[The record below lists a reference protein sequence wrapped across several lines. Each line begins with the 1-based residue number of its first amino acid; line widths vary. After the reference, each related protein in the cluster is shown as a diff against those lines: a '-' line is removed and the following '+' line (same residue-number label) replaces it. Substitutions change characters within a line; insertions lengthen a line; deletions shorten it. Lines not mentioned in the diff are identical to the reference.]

1 MNATVLLIDD
11 EAVFR
16 EDMAAL
22 IREEGYDCDTAA
34 GGEEALRRASA
45 EAPDVILCDL
55 IMPGISGV
63 ELISRLASLCPDT
76 PLVIITANAT
86 VESAVDAFRAGA
98 ADYILK
104 PVLTDDLVRKIGRC
118 VEQRRLQRELR
129 YLRRQVSE
137 HVTGTTIVGESATI
151 RAVRELIERVGPS
164 GSSILIAGESG
175 TGKELVARALHHAGS
190 DDRAP
195 FIAVNCAALPR
206 DLMESELF
214 GHVRGA
220 FTGAHRDK
228 PGYFELA
235 AGGTLFLDEIC
246 ELPLELQPKLLRAI
260 DQQEFYRVGA
270 TRPTRTDVRI
280 IAATNRDPQR
290 EIEEKRFREDL
301 FFRISVVQI
310 EMPPLRERREDIPL
324 LIEYLLGRLA
334 LRLNRRITGVTN
346 AAMRALMSAHW
357 RGNVRELL
365 NVLER
370 AVLLADGEQLDA
382 GDLPRELAGV
392 ESAESTSDDLRSAVR
407 AYEREHIRHILH
419 SAGGNREQAARRLG
433 IDAST
438 LYRRMKEL
446 DAP

>member
-1 MNATVLLIDD
+1 MTATVLLIDD

-16 EDMAAL
+16 EDMAAIL
-22 IREEGYDCDTAA
+22 REEGYACDTAA
-34 GGEEALRRASA
+34 DGEEALRRASA
-45 EAPDVILCDL
+45 EAADVILCDL
-55 IMPGISGV
+55 IMPGLCGV
-63 ELISRLASLCPDT
+63 DLITRLANLCPDT
-76 PLVIITANAT
+76 PLLIITANAT
-86 VESAVDAFRAGA
+86 METAVDAFRAGA

-104 PVLTDDLVRKIGRC
+104 PVLPEDLFQKIGRC

-129 YLRRQVSE
+129 YLRRHVSE
-137 HVTGTTIVGESATI
+137 QVTGTTIVGESRGI

-164 GSSILIAGESG
+164 GSSILVTGESG
-175 TGKELVARALHHAGS
+175 TGKELVARALHHARS
-190 DDRAP
+190 DDHAP

-206 DLMESELF
+206 ELMESELF

-235 AGGTLFLDEIC
+235 GGGTLFLDEIC
-246 ELPLELQPKLLRAI
+246 ELPAELQPKLLRAI

-270 TRPTRTDVRI
+270 TRPTRTSVRL
-280 IAATNRDPQR
+280 IAATNRDPLR

-310 EMPPLRERREDIPL
+310 ELPPLRDRRDDIPL
-324 LIEYLLGRLA
+324 LVEHLLGRLVT
-334 LRLNRRITGVTN
+334 RLNRRITGVTN
-346 AAMRALMSAHW
+346 AAMRALMSARW
-357 RGNVRELL
+357 RGNVRELV

-370 AVLLADGEQLDA
+370 AVLLAESEQIDV
-382 GDLPRELAGV
+382 GDLPREISGEAFT
-392 ESAESTSDDLRSAVR
+392 AQTSDDLRSAVR
-407 AYEREHIRHILH
+407 AYEREHIRHVLLV
-419 SAGGNREQAARRLG
+419 AGGNREQAARRLG

-446 DAP
+446 EM

>member
-16 EDMAAL
+16 EDMATL
-22 IREEGYDCDTAA
+22 IREGGYACDTAA
-34 GGEEALRRASA
+34 DGAEALRHASA

-63 ELISRLASLCPDT
+63 ELISRLASLCPET
-76 PLVIITANAT
+76 PIVIITANAT
-86 VESAVDAFRAGA
+86 MESAVDAFRAGA

-104 PVLTDDLVRKIGRC
+104 PVLADDLLQKIARC

-137 HVTGTTIVGESATI
+137 HVTGTTIVGESAAI

-164 GSSILIAGESG
+164 SSGILISGESG

-190 DDRAP
+190 NDRAP
-195 FIAVNCAALPR
+195 FIGVNCAALPR

-235 AGGTLFLDEIC
+235 GGGTLFLDEIC
-246 ELPLELQPKLLRAI
+246 ELSPELQPKLLRAI
-260 DQQEFYRVGA
+260 DQQEIYRVGA
-270 TRPTRTDVRI
+270 TRPTRTNVRI

-301 FFRISVVQI
+301 FFRVSVVQI
-310 EMPPLRERREDIPL
+310 EMPPLRARREDIPL
-324 LIEYLLGRLA
+324 LVEYLLGRLST
-334 LRLNRRITGVTN
+334 RLNRRIAGVTN
-346 AAMRALMSAHW
+346 AALRTLMSAQW

-370 AVLLADGEQLDA
+370 AVLLSDGEQIDCR
-382 GDLPRELAGV
+382 DLPRELAGV
-392 ESAESTSDDLRSAVR
+392 EALEQPSDDLRSAVR

-419 SAGGNREQAARRLG
+419 SAAGNREQAARRLG

-446 DAP
+446 EM